1 MAGVTAP
8 QARFDTPEAYN
19 IQIGTG
25 VPLSG
30 ATINVG
36 DPLAYSGT
44 SIFPTYMGQASTA
57 YGKASAAGV
66 ALESNPTYD
75 PAGRVVQNTG
85 LRFIREGVL
94 RVTAAYSGNA
104 GLGQGVYPVTT
115 GSGVAAPTGGTGV
128 GATWQTGIK
137 LSFSGN
143 TAVGASGWATLI
155 GSRQNGNAGTA
166 ELDILLLAPRPEF
179 Y

>member
-19 IQIGTG
+19 IAIGTG
-25 VPLSG
+25 VPMSG

-36 DPLAYSGT
+36 DPVAYSGT
-44 SIFPTYMGQASTA
+44 SIFPTFMGQGSTA

-75 PAGRVVQNTG
+75 PAGRLVQNTG
-85 LRFIREGVL
+85 LRFVREGIL

-104 GLGQGVYPVTT
+104 ALGLGVYPVAT
-115 GSGVAAPTGGTGV
+115 GSGVAAPTGATGV

-137 LSFSGN
+137 LPVSGL
-143 TAVGASGWATLI
+143 TGVGASGWATLI
-155 GSRQNGNAGTA
+155 GYRQNGNGGTA

>member
-1 MAGVTAP
+1 MASITAP
-8 QARFDTPEAYN
+8 QAAFDTPESFA

-66 ALESNPTYD
+66 ALDSNPYYD
-75 PAGRVVQNTG
+75 QAGRVIQNTA
-85 LRFIREGVL
+85 LRFVREGII
-94 RVTAAYSGNA
+94 RVTAAFSGA
-104 GLGQGVYPVTT
+104 PALGLGAYPNAT
-115 GSGVAAPTGGTGV
+115 GSGVAAPTGLSGI
-128 GATWQTGIK
+128 GATWQTGVK
-137 LSFSGN
+137 QTVSGG
-143 TAVGASGWATLI
+143 TGVGGSGWASVV
-155 GSRQNGNAGTA
+155 GYRANGNGGTG
-166 ELDILLLAPRPEF
+166 ELDLLLTPARPD
-179 Y
+179 YY

>member
-1 MAGVTAP
+1 MAVTAP
-8 QARFDTPEAYN
+8 QAAFGTPSMWN

-44 SIFPTYMGQASTA
+44 SIFPTYMGQGSTA

-66 ALESNPTYD
+66 AMESNPVYD
-75 PAGRVVQNTG
+75 PAGRLAQNTG
-85 LRFIREGVL
+85 LRFVREGIL
-94 RVTAAYSGNA
+94 RVTAAFSGA
-104 GLGQGVYPVTT
+104 PALGLGVYPVAT
-115 GSGVAAPTGGTGV
+115 GSGVAAPTGLSGI

-137 LSFSGN
+137 LSLSGN
-143 TAVGASGWATLI
+143 TAVGASGWANLV
-155 GSRQNGNAGTA
+155 GYRANGNGGTG
-166 ELDILLLAPRPEF
+166 ELDILLLPGRPEF